1 MQMFR
6 MCPAVAVVDDDE
18 ADDEADDLACHSV
31 GKFCGQRSNNNI
43 AKYNTCGDPFWSDF
57 DGLPSPLSTRI
68 DICLVPFLS
77 RRT

>member
-31 GKFCGQRSNNNI
+31 GKFCGQISNNNI
-43 AKYNTCGDPFWSDF
+43 AKYNACGDPF
-57 DGLPSPLSTRI
+57 
-68 DICLVPFLS
+68 LVRL
-77 RRT
+77 